1 MIKAQEDK
9 AMEETTTLSV
19 TIPTEHNQQLQL
31 MAEHMGVSAEDLIRV
46 SIQTLVAQPP
56 HDFAEAVAYVLKK
69 NADLYR
75 KLA

>member
-9 AMEETTTLSV
+9 AMEE
-19 TIPTEHNQQLQL
+19 HRQQPPMVAPMEQP
-31 MAEHMGVSAEDLIRV
+31 MEDLVRV
-46 SIQTLVAQPP
+46 NSQTPMTQLSPDVA
-56 HDFAEAVAYVLKK
+56 AAVAYVLKK